1 MKAKRFGGFILL
13 GSLLV
18 LAACSQQPLAGTGT
32 QTTLAG
38 VVGGTDGNLTLA
50 GQPIDLSSATIT
62 ENGDPVTATQ
72 AVGQVAIHPGMF
84 IYAQGTDVGGKVK
97 VSAADIQI
105 EVRGQIESVDV
116 ANATLTVLGQTIAVD
131 ALTRIYEENPDGT
144 YTTLALADLATG
156 DYVKVS
162 GTRQADGTVLATY
175 IERKVVSSGGAPSTV
190 EAKGFACNL
199 DDQAKTF
206 DLGADK
212 TCTTV
217 GPSVDYSSANANVS
231 GTPTP
236 DAFVEV
242 KGTFDSAQNTITASK
257 VEFKSG
263 MGEHANV
270 DQGKGEQAEL
280 FGPIASLDETQKTFT
295 LAGYT
300 VDYSQA
306 TLDSH
311 GQLADGAYAEVK
323 GQVDASDPT
332 LIHATRVEVKYAH
345 GGKGTSDGEVKGM
358 VDSVDAADTTHML
371 ITVGGMTFW
380 ADQDTIVKQDD
391 PDGPLA
397 FADIKAGDW
406 VEVKYDSQ
414 NPDASGNPYATKIE
428 VKNMGGMKGGM
439 GMMVDLEGP
448 VKNLDAT
455 NHTFEVSGYAVT
467 VDQDT
472 VYEANNQRVSAND
485 FWNQI
490 QNDDRVEVKGTDQGN
505 NTVLAKKIELK

>member
-62 ENGDPVTATQ
+62 ENGDPVTTTQ

-105 EVRGQIESVDV
+105 EVRGQIESIDV
-116 ANATLTVLGQTIAVD
+116 ANATLTVLGQTITVD

-144 YTTLALADLATG
+144 YTTLALADLAAG

-175 IERKVVSSGGAPSTV
+175 IERKVVTSGSASQAV

-206 DLGADK
+206 DLGADRG
-212 TCTTV
+212 CTTV
-217 GPSVDYSSANANVS
+217 GPSVDYSGASVS
-231 GTPTP
+231 GTPAP

-242 KGTFDSAQNTITASK
+242 KGTFDSAQNAITASK
-257 VEFKSG
+257 VEFKSR

-280 FGPIASLDETQKTFT
+280 FGPVTNLDTNQQTFT

-306 TLDSH
+306 TVSGH

-345 GGKGTSDGEVKGM
+345 GGEGASDGEVKGM
-358 VDSVDAADTTHML
+358 VDSADPGNML
-371 ITVGGMTFW
+371 LTVGGMTFW
-380 ADQDTIVKQDD
+380 ADQKTIVKQDD

-397 FADIKAGDW
+397 FADIQAGDW

-414 NPDASGNPYATKIE
+414 KPDASGNPYATKIE

-448 VKNLDAT
+448 VSNLDAT
-455 NHTFEVSGYAVT
+455 NQTFEVSGYLVT
-467 VDQDT
+467 VDGNT
-472 VYEANNQRVSAND
+472 VYEVNDQIVSDANN
-485 FWNQI
+485 FWNQV
-490 QNDDRVEVKGTDQGN
+490 QNNDRVEVKGTDQGN
-505 NTVLAKKIELK
+505 MTVLAKKIELK